1 MNVKVASLKDNKQEW
16 KANIKEPK
24 VTVGEGAAVE
34 KGRCFRFP
42 KHVVCLNCLP
52 ILAQSEPI

>member
-34 KGRCFRFP
+34 KRRCFRFP
-42 KHVVCLNCLP
+42 KHAVCLNSLP